1 MPIYE
6 YNCEKCGAKFEIMR
20 GITAIQ
26 EAVKCPKCG
35 AVETKKLFS
44 SVCCGSSTNLNR
56 GNLRFP
62 T

>member
-6 YNCEKCGAKFEIMR
+6 YRCEKCGDKFEIMR
-20 GITAIQ
+20 GITVTG
-26 EAVKCPKCG
+26 EDLKCPKCG
-35 AVETKKLFS
+35 AEKPKRLFS
-44 SVCCGSSTNLNR
+44 VVCGGTHGASGK